1 MNCKALCRYLILLA
15 VTAVL
20 LSGCQA
26 DSGSPASSQG
36 GTTAGAAVTTT
47 TQNSTTVTATT
58 TTTLPPKTPAT
69 FEKASVQVQGST
81 LKYWLY
87 TPAGATAD
95 MPLIVYLHGIGGRG
109 SNLDL
114 VLDDAFPK
122 LLRDGALGEL
132 PAYVVMP
139 QLPAKKSWVNI
150 KASLRELITH
160 AQNTYQI
167 DPNKVSLTGFSLGGR
182 GAYEVALAEPQL
194 FSCVV
199 PVSGRVTTSTANV
212 NKLKDMPVWA
222 FVGTADD
229 SVDPQLSIDFIAAL
243 EKVNAAAKITCF
255 EGAAHLQVPAR
266 CYTETDVLY
275 WMIAQSR

>member
-15 VTAVL
+15 VTAML

-26 DSGSPASSQG
+26 GGGSPASSQG
-36 GTTAGAAVTTT
+36 STTTGAATTTT
-47 TQNSTTVTATT
+47 TQSSTTVNTTT

-69 FEKASVQVQGST
+69 FEKASVQVQGGT

-87 TPAGATAD
+87 TPANATAD

-114 VLDDAFPK
+114 VLDDAFPT
-122 LLRDGALGEL
+122 LLRDGKLGEV

-150 KASLRELITH
+150 KDSVRELITH
-160 AQNTYQI
+160 AHNTYKI
-167 DPNKVSLTGFSLGGR
+167 NPNKVSLTGFSLGGR

-199 PVSGRVTTSTANV
+199 PVSGRVTTNTTNV
-212 NKLKDMPVWA
+212 NKLKNMPVWA

-243 EKVNAAAKITCF
+243 EKVNTATRITCF
-255 EGAAHLQVPAR
+255 EGAQHLQVPPR
-266 CYTETDVLY
+266 CYTETDVLS